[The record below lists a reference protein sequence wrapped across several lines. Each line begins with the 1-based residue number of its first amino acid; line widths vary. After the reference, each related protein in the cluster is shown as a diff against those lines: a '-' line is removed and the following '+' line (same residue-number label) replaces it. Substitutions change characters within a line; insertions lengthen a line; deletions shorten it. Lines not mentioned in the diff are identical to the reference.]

1 MRRRKNIEGI
11 SIAFLDVIACGF
23 GAVILM
29 LILTKVFEPIII
41 EETAIELTGVLE
53 EKERQLYDIRGET
66 SILNREMISREDQLS
81 VARRRLARLQAELS
95 KIQGQFAS
103 SSQDAEVNNIIQGK
117 LAAAQQDLT
126 AEMRR
131 LQAQFNEI
139 KDNNMIGGIP
149 VDSEYIIFIID
160 TSGSMYNYAWP
171 LMLEKVRETLDVYPQ
186 VKGIQVMND
195 MGQFMF
201 SRYAGKW
208 IPDTPGRRKAIIE
221 RLRTW
226 NAFSNSSPVEG
237 ITKAI
242 STFYSPDKKISL
254 YVMGDEFTGRSIDT
268 VLRTIRTINRKGKDG
283 KRLVRIHAIGFP
295 TQFIRPERMQVTGIR
310 FATLMRLMCEQ
321 NGGTFVALPF
331 TRT

>member
-41 EETAIELTGVLE
+41 EETAVELEGVLE

-95 KIQGQFAS
+95 KIQGQFAA

-117 LAAAQQDLT
+117 LAAAQQSLT

-131 LQAQFNEI
+131 LLAQFNEI
-139 KDNNMIGGIP
+139 KDNNVIGGIP
-149 VDSEYIIFIID
+149 IDSEYIIFIID

-171 LMLEKVRETLDVYPQ
+171 LMLEKVRETLEVYPQ

-208 IPDTPGRRKAIIE
+208 IPDTPGRRRAIIE

-242 STFYSPDKKISL
+242 ATFYAPDKKISL
-254 YVMGDEFTGRSIDT
+254 YVLGDEFTGRSIDA
-268 VLRTIRTINRKGKDG
+268 VLKTIRVINRRGRDG

-295 TQFIRPERMQVTGIR
+295 VQFIRPAHLQTTGIR

-321 NGGTFVALPF
+321 NGGTFVGLPDH
-331 TRT
+331 RT

>member
-1 MRRRKNIEGI
+1 MRKRKNIEGI

-41 EETAIELTGVLE
+41 EETAVELEGVLE

-81 VARRRLARLQAELS
+81 VARQRLARLQAELS
-95 KIQGQFAS
+95 KIQGQFAT
-103 SSQDAEVNNIIQGK
+103 SSQDAEINNIIQGK
-117 LAAAQQDLT
+117 LAAARQSLT

-131 LQAQFNEI
+131 LLAQYNEI
-139 KDNNMIGGIP
+139 KDDNVIGGIP

-186 VKGIQVMND
+186 VKGIQIMND

-201 SRYAGKW
+201 SRYVGKW
-208 IPDTPGRRKAIIE
+208 IPDTPGRRNAIID

-268 VLRTIRTINRKGKDG
+268 VLRTIRTINREGKDG
-283 KRLVRIHAIGFP
+283 QRLVRIHAIGFP

>member
-41 EETAIELTGVLE
+41 EETAVELEGVLE

-95 KIQGQFAS
+95 KIQGQFAA

-117 LAAAQQDLT
+117 LAAARQSLT

-131 LQAQFNEI
+131 LLAQFNEI
-139 KDNNMIGGIP
+139 KDDNVIGGIP

-186 VKGIQVMND
+186 VKGIQIMND

-201 SRYAGKW
+201 SRYVGKW
-208 IPDTPGRRKAIIE
+208 IPDTPGRRNAIIE

-242 STFYSPDKKISL
+242 STFYAPDKKISL

-268 VLRTIRTINRKGKDG
+268 VLRTIRAINREGKDG

>member
-95 KIQGQFAS
+95 KIQGQFAA

-201 SRYAGKW
+201 SRSVGKW
-208 IPDTPGRRKAIIE
+208 IPDTPGRRNAIIE

-268 VLRTIRTINRKGKDG
+268 VLRTIRTINREGKDG

-295 TQFIRPERMQVTGIR
+295 TQFIRPERMQVTGVR

>member
-95 KIQGQFAS
+95 KIQGQFAA

-117 LAAAQQDLT
+117 LAAARQSLT

-131 LQAQFNEI
+131 LLAQFNEI

-201 SRYAGKW
+201 SRYVGKW
-208 IPDTPGRRKAIIE
+208 IPDTPGRRNAIIE

-268 VLRTIRTINRKGKDG
+268 VLRTIRTINREGKDG

-295 TQFIRPERMQVTGIR
+295 TQFIRPERMQVTGVR

>member
-139 KDNNMIGGIP
+139 KDNNVIGGIP

-268 VLRTIRTINRKGKDG
+268 VLRTIRTINREGKDG

-295 TQFIRPERMQVTGIR
+295 TQFIRPERMQVTGVR

>member
-1 MRRRKNIEGI
+1 MRRRRNIEGI

-95 KIQGQFAS
+95 KIQGQFAA

-201 SRYAGKW
+201 SRYVGKW
-208 IPDTPGRRKAIIE
+208 IPDTPGRRNAIIE

-268 VLRTIRTINRKGKDG
+268 VLRTIRTINREGKDG

-295 TQFIRPERMQVTGIR
+295 TQFIRPERMQVTGVR

>member
-41 EETAIELTGVLE
+41 EETAVELEGVLE

-66 SILNREMISREDQLS
+66 SILNRKMISREDQLS

-95 KIQGQFAS
+95 KIQGQFAA

-131 LQAQFNEI
+131 LLAQFNEI
-139 KDNNMIGGIP
+139 KDDNVIGGIP

-160 TSGSMYNYAWP
+160 TSGSMYNYAWS

-242 STFYSPDKKISL
+242 STFYAPDKKISL

-268 VLRTIRTINRKGKDG
+268 VLRTIRTINREGKDG

>member
-95 KIQGQFAS
+95 KIQGQFAA

-201 SRYAGKW
+201 SRYVGKW
-208 IPDTPGRRKAIIE
+208 IPDTPGRRNAIIE

-268 VLRTIRTINRKGKDG
+268 VLRTIRTVNREGKDG

-295 TQFIRPERMQVTGIR
+295 TQFIRPERMQVTGVR

>member
-95 KIQGQFAS
+95 KIQGQFAA

-201 SRYAGKW
+201 SRYVGKW
-208 IPDTPGRRKAIIE
+208 IPDTPGRRNAIIE

-242 STFYSPDKKISL
+242 STFYSPDQKISL

-268 VLRTIRTINRKGKDG
+268 VLRTIRTINREGKDG

-295 TQFIRPERMQVTGIR
+295 TQFIRPERMQVTGVR

>member
-41 EETAIELTGVLE
+41 EETAIELEGVLE

-117 LAAAQQDLT
+117 LAAARQSLT

-131 LQAQFNEI
+131 LLAQFNEI

-201 SRYAGKW
+201 SRYVGKW
-208 IPDTPGRRKAIIE
+208 IPDTPGRRNAIIE

-268 VLRTIRTINRKGKDG
+268 VLRTIRTINREGKDG

>member
-1 MRRRKNIEGI
+1 MRRRRNIEGI

-41 EETAIELTGVLE
+41 EEIAIELTGVLE

-95 KIQGQFAS
+95 KIQGQFAA

-201 SRYAGKW
+201 SRYVGKW
-208 IPDTPGRRKAIIE
+208 IPDTPGRRNAIIE

>member
-1 MRRRKNIEGI
+1 MRRRRNIEGI

-201 SRYAGKW
+201 SRYVGKW
-208 IPDTPGRRKAIIE
+208 IPDTPGRRNAIIE

-268 VLRTIRTINRKGKDG
+268 VLRTIRTINREGKDG

-295 TQFIRPERMQVTGIR
+295 TQFIRPERMQVTGVR

>member
-41 EETAIELTGVLE
+41 EETAVELEGVLE

-103 SSQDAEVNNIIQGK
+103 SNQDAEVNNIIQGK
-117 LAAAQQDLT
+117 LAAARQSLT

-131 LQAQFNEI
+131 LLAQFNEI
-139 KDNNMIGGIP
+139 KDNNVIGGIP

-242 STFYSPDKKISL
+242 STFYAPDKKISL

-268 VLRTIRTINRKGKDG
+268 VLRTIRTINRAGKDG

>member
-95 KIQGQFAS
+95 KIQGQFAA

-201 SRYAGKW
+201 SRYVGKW
-208 IPDTPGRRKAIIE
+208 IPDTPGRRNAIIE

-268 VLRTIRTINRKGKDG
+268 VLRTIRTVNREGKDG

-295 TQFIRPERMQVTGIR
+295 TQFISPERMQVTGIR